1 MSGVKDKETHKGNSG
16 PGVVQMVPIGVSEVE
31 ETIGM
36 DPIVRVDPRL
46 VSTMD
51 LPKTTTVM
59 KDKILVSTI
68 TIILK
73 VSITVRV
80 GQEGDLEETGQGA
93 HPEMLTPE
101 GNGEIPGD
109 EINLINYQLLN

>member
-68 TIILK
+68 TIISK

-80 GQEGDLEETGQGA
+80 GQEGDLEGA

-101 GNGEIPGD
+101 GNGGIPGD